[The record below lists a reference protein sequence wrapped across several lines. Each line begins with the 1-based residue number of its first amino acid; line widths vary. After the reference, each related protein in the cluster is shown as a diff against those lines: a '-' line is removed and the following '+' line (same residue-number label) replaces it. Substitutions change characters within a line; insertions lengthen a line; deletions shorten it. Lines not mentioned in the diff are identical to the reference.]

1 MFYIIVMLLM
11 AYLVVNLTI
20 RWHKCPSTAYSEREF
35 NFRSEYVVDGYD
47 KLRFGGEITRS
58 AFVDGIFVICEVMPF
73 EDGIPGVNFTKKN
86 DIALHRQHLWKE
98 ILWKNKSIH
107 VLNIPPTATISY
119 NLVKK
124 SSDCSLA
131 LYTCQY
137 RIR

>member
-20 RWHKCPSTAYSEREF
+20 RWYKCPSTAYSEREF

-47 KLRFGGEITRS
+47 KLRLGGEITRS
-58 AFVDGIFVICEVMPF
+58 VICEVMPF

-107 VLNIPPTATISY
+107 VLNIPPTATISC

-124 SSDCSLA
+124 SSDRPLV